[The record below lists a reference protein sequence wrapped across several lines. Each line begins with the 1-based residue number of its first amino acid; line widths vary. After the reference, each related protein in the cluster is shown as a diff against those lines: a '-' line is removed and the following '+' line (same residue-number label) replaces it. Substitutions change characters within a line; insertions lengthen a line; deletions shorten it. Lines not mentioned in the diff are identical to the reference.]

1 MRAWMRFAVLGTMLL
16 GLMGATGCAG
26 TKPNNG
32 GGSMVDDLRNAP
44 YWVMNFRP
52 EDDKSGKYI
61 YGVGSVEGTR
71 NLSLARQAATQQ
83 ARVNVA
89 ATMNT
94 RVEAL
99 TKNYA
104 SNTNNIT
111 GDGTNAVDEQALR
124 DGFKAVVEGSI
135 SGVEPVQTWVSPAN
149 RLFILVRLD
158 IQKFKN
164 TAREMGQ
171 LSESLRKA
179 IDARADEFW
188 REIDAE
194 TSKK

>member
-1 MRAWMRFAVLGTMLL
+1 MRAVRVIMYLCAAVVLVLAGS
-16 GLMGATGCAG
+16 GCGSAK
-26 TKPNNG
+26 KPNQG
-32 GGSMVDDLRNAP
+32 TMVDDLKDAP

-52 EDDKSGKYI
+52 QDDKSGKYI

-71 NLSLARQAATQQ
+71 NFSLARQGATQQ
-83 ARVNVA
+83 ARANVA

-99 TKNYA
+99 TKTYA
-104 SNTNNIT
+104 SNTNNLT

-124 DGFKAVVEGSI
+124 DGFKAVVEGSV
-135 SGVEPVQTWVSPAN
+135 SGVEPIETWVSPGN
-149 RLFILVRLD
+149 KVFVLVRLD

-171 LSESLRKA
+171 LSEALRKA
-179 IDARADEFW
+179 IDARADDFW
-188 REIDAE
+188 REIDQE
-194 TSKK
+194 TSKR